1 MAQHTSPF
9 NLTEPLDGSSYMCRE
24 NLQDILARELLGPAQ
39 GDDEL
44 LETRPQNKYI
54 LGRIAP
60 VRVGLDEEEAARQN
74 SDDQDSEDIDNAQT
88 AGPDGED
95 GDTAPRR
102 GLMIPSSMGLRFQV
116 SDDLDVFTV
125 HCSWARYE
133 NKKVEVQGED
143 GRETSKTH
151 YQRVPMEG
159 AVRIPLS
166 DLRDGVTTSFPVQ
179 DHVVLRVDRYD
190 DSDLKRCLIEIA
202 LCNDME
208 SEKPVPTAK
217 WMFQTLLNV
226 DADGRAVFL
235 PVHDWNED
243 ASFEEEPDYEQRCLR
258 LQYRNRLEFAVGRT
272 CSADWTVAPEHPR
285 RATNVRTTWLPTAD
299 IPQTEARMVE
309 GVELDMT
316 KLATMDGD
324 QLRAALSPIATE
336 YATWLNEQEAS
347 IDALPRHLQ
356 RTARDVVGTAR
367 LVARQLQDGIDFLCN
382 DAEAQRCFH
391 FMNTVMAEQRVH
403 TQISAL
409 RANDEILSID
419 EARAKA
425 LDSQYPH
432 HWRMFQLAFILMQI
446 HALTE
451 PHIAERS
458 GEGVAAQAQL
468 LFFPTG
474 GGKTEAYLGLAAYS
488 FAIRRRQGMI
498 GEGADRLDGSAGVT
512 VLMRYTLR
520 LLTSQQFQR
529 ASTLVCAAELERRKD
544 PKTWG
549 EAPFRIGLWV
559 GTSVTPKRVE
569 EAREEIRKSYQRAN
583 TNPSVLQIMACPWC
597 GNALTGA
604 DVKVDLTAGRV
615 YIHCSDK
622 RGTCPFTEGGPVEEG
637 IPVLMTD
644 EEIYR
649 LVPAFVIA
657 TVDKFARLARE
668 GMASSLFG
676 YVGRKCDRHGY
687 VPKLDKLGKSD
698 FRSCEIQDDSQ
709 HKAAKGHPAA
719 YIHPATRLR
728 PPDLIIQ
735 DELHLITGALGT
747 SVGLFE
753 AAVDVMCT
761 WKDAEG
767 REVRPLVIASSAT
780 VRNAPDQVHK
790 LYARS
795 TTMFPPQVLDASDT
809 FFSHEKPCDRT
820 TPGRRYIGLSTTGVR
835 LSAAEIHTAETLLK
849 GAQLLMDSADGG
861 NAADPYMTLVAY
873 FSTVRELAGMARFM
887 QDDIGL
893 HTKQGRV
900 GSRLPR
906 RFGTDAGNLR
916 VGELTSRISSGDIVR
931 TLNEMAASFD
941 VEYDANLV
949 GTPNKELDIKEPE
962 RKRRA
967 SEEARPF
974 DAVLATSML
983 QVGVDVPRL
992 GLMMIVGQPKNTAEY
1007 IQASS
1012 RVGRDAKRPGLVVT
1026 LGNWARPRDLAHYE
1040 QFKAYHESFYA
1051 RVEPLSVTPFSVTSL
1066 DRGLDGLLVSAAR
1079 VMDATRQNGLNPEMN
1094 AGRAAEEHQFL
1105 EHIVDLLSERIR
1117 NAGGEDAS
1125 QEAISRLRNRIGV
1138 WETLANADNGDGK
1151 VLAYERVPKDDDR
1164 FDRLMRSAEQLAES
1178 DATMADRRFVVANSM
1193 REVQPEI
1200 NILVSPD
1207 PNRLGYDDSD
1217 DAPQWQPQGVSAHNK
1232 KDEKDPNHE

>member
-1 MAQHTSPF
+1 MVQHTPPF
-9 NLTEPLDGSSYMCRE
+9 DLTEPLDGSSYMCRE
-24 NLQDILARELLGPAQ
+24 NLQDILERELLGPAQ
-39 GDDEL
+39 GDTEL

-60 VRVGLDEEEAARQN
+60 ARVELDEQDAGN
-74 SDDQDSEDIDNAQT
+74 QDSEDGDNTQT
-88 AGPDGED
+88 AGSDGED
-95 GDTAPRR
+95 DDASPRR

-116 SDDLDVFTV
+116 PDNLDAFTV

-133 NKKVEVQGED
+133 DEKVEVED
-143 GRETSKTH
+143 GGGKKTTTR
-151 YQRVPMEG
+151 YRRVPLE
-159 AVRIPLS
+159 ASVKIPLK
-166 DLRDGVTTSFPVQ
+166 DLRDGVTAPFPVR
-179 DHVVLRVDRYD
+179 DHVVLRIDRYD
-190 DSDLKRCLIEIA
+190 DPEHKRCLIEIA

-208 SEKPVPTAK
+208 SEKPVPTSK
-217 WMFQTLLNV
+217 WMFQTQLNV
-226 DADGRAVFL
+226 DADGRAMFL

-243 ASFEEEPDYEQRCLR
+243 ASFEDEPDYEQRCLR
-258 LQYRNRLEFAVGRT
+258 LQYRDRLEFAVGRT
-272 CSADWTVAPEHPR
+272 CSVDWTVSSEHPR
-285 RATNVRTTWLPTAD
+285 RATNVRTTWMPTAD
-299 IPQTEARMVE
+299 IPQTEARMVD

-316 KLATMDGD
+316 KLATMDGE
-324 QLRAALSPIATE
+324 QLHAVLSSIEEE
-336 YATWLNEQEAS
+336 YTAWLQKQEES
-347 IDALPRHLQ
+347 IDALPAHL
-356 RTARDVVGTAR
+356 RATARDVVGTAR
-367 LVARQLQDGIDFLCN
+367 LVSEQLRDGIEFLCG
-382 DAEAQRCFH
+382 DAEAQHCFR
-391 FMNTVMAEQRVH
+391 FMNAVMAEQRVH

-409 RANDEILSID
+409 RANDETLSVD
-419 EARAKA
+419 EARARVLA
-425 LDSQYPH
+425 CSYPH

-451 PHIAERS
+451 PHIAQRS

-488 FAIRRRQGMI
+488 FVIRRRQGVI
-498 GEGADRLDGSAGVT
+498 GEGADKLDGSEGVT

-529 ASTLVCAAELERRKD
+529 ASTLVCAAELERCKD

-549 EAPFRIGLWV
+549 EEPFRIGLWV

-569 EAREEIRKSYQRAN
+569 EAAEEIRKSYERAN
-583 TNPSVLQIMACPWC
+583 VNPSVLQIMTCPWC

-604 DVKVDLTAGRV
+604 DVKADRTLGRV
-615 YIHCSDK
+615 YIRCSDT
-622 RGTCPFTEGGPVEEG
+622 RGTCPFAEGGAVKEG

-687 VPKLDKLGKSD
+687 VSKLNRLGKSD
-698 FRSCEIQDDSQ
+698 FRNCDLQDGSC
-709 HKAAKGHPAA
+709 HKATKDYPVAR
-719 YIHPATRLR
+719 IHPATRLR

-753 AAVDVMCT
+753 AAIDVMCT
-761 WKDAEG
+761 WKDGED
-767 REVRPLVIASSAT
+767 REIRPLIIASSAT

-809 FFSHEKPCDRT
+809 FFSHEKPCGRA

-849 GAQLLMDSADGG
+849 GAQLLMDSPGGG

-887 QDDIGL
+887 QDDISL
-893 HTKQGRV
+893 HTRQGRI
-900 GSRLPR
+900 GSHLPHR
-906 RFGTDAGNLR
+906 SGIDAGNLR

-931 TLNEMAASFD
+931 TLNEMSASFD
-941 VEYDANLV
+941 VEYDANLA
-949 GTPNKELDIKEPE
+949 GAPNKELDVKEPS
-962 RKRRA
+962 RKRRT
-967 SEEARPF
+967 SKDMHPF

-992 GLMMIVGQPKNTAEY
+992 GLMMVVGQPKNTAEY

-1012 RVGRDAKRPGLVVT
+1012 RVGRDASHPGLVVT
-1026 LGNWARPRDLAHYE
+1026 VGNWARPRDLAHYE

-1051 RVEPLSVTPFSVTSL
+1051 RVEPLSVTPFSATSL

-1079 VMDATRQNGLNPEMN
+1079 VMDATSQDGLNPEMN
-1094 AGRAAEEHQFL
+1094 ARCVL
-1105 EHIVDLLSERIR
+1105 EKEGAKCLENVVERLSKRICD
-1117 NAGGEDAS
+1117 AGGEEAS
-1125 QEAISRLRNRIGV
+1125 QEAERYLRDSVDR
-1138 WETLANADNGDGK
+1138 WKLLAQEDAK
-1151 VLAYERVPKDDDR
+1151 KKVVLAYDRVPEDDDKY
-1164 FDRLMRSAEQLAES
+1164 DRLIRSAEQLAES
-1178 DATMADRRFVVANSM
+1178 DDGTTGQRFVVANSM

-1207 PNRLGYDDSD
+1207 PNRLKFDDSGD
-1217 DAPQWQPQGVSAHNK
+1217 DLQWQYQTAPAHDK
-1232 KDEKDPNHE
+1232 KDKDKKESNHE

>member
-1 MAQHTSPF
+1 MVQHTPPF
-9 NLTEPLDGSSYMCRE
+9 DLSEPLDGSSYMCRE

-39 GDDEL
+39 GDKEL

-60 VRVGLDEEEAARQN
+60 VRVGVDEQDTDGQEAE
-74 SDDQDSEDIDNAQT
+74 DDDNAQA

-95 GDTAPRR
+95 DDTSPRR
-102 GLMIPSSMGLRFQV
+102 GLMIPSSMGLRFQIP
-116 SDDLDVFTV
+116 DDLNAFTV

-133 NKKVEVQGED
+133 DEKVEAQGE
-143 GRETSKTH
+143 GNKNTITCYR
-151 YQRVPMEG
+151 RVPME
-159 AVRIPLS
+159 VSVKVHLKDIH
-166 DLRDGVTTSFPVQ
+166 DGITASFPVR
-179 DHVVLRVDRYD
+179 DHVVLRIDRYD
-190 DSDLKRCLIEIA
+190 DTDHKRCLIEIA

-217 WMFQTLLNV
+217 WMFQTQLNV

-243 ASFEEEPDYEQRCLR
+243 ASFEDEPDYEQRCLR

-272 CSADWTVAPEHPR
+272 CSADWTVSPEYPR
-285 RATNVRTTWLPTAD
+285 CATNVRTTWLPTAD
-299 IPQTEARMVE
+299 IPQTEARVVE

-316 KLATMDGD
+316 KLATMNGER
-324 QLRAALSPIATE
+324 LHAVLSPIAAE
-336 YATWLNEQEAS
+336 YTTWLDEQETS
-347 IDALPRHLQ
+347 IDMLPQHLQ
-356 RTARDVVGTAR
+356 DTAHDVVDTAR
-367 LVARQLQDGIDFLCN
+367 LAAQQLQDGIDFLCK
-382 DAEAQRCFH
+382 DAEAQRCFQ

-409 RANDEILSID
+409 RANDEAISID
-419 EARAKA
+419 EARARVLA
-425 LDSQYPH
+425 HPYPH

-451 PHIAERS
+451 PHIAVRS
-458 GEGVAAQAQL
+458 GEGVEAQAQL

-488 FAIRRRQGMI
+488 FAIRRRQGII
-498 GEGADRLDGSAGVT
+498 GAGADKLNGLEGVT

-569 EAREEIRKSYQRAN
+569 EASEEIRKSYERAN

-604 DVKVDLTAGRV
+604 DVKADLTLGRV
-615 YIHCSDK
+615 YIHCSDM
-622 RGTCPFTEGGPVEEG
+622 RGTCPFAEGGTVEEG

-668 GMASSLFG
+668 GMASNLFG

-687 VPKLDKLGKSD
+687 VPKLNMLGKSD
-698 FRSCEIQDDSQ
+698 FQDCDIQDNSR
-709 HKAAKGHPAA
+709 HKASKGYLSA
-719 YIHPATRLR
+719 YIHPTTRLR

-753 AAVDVMCT
+753 AAIDVMCT
-761 WKDAEG
+761 WKDAKG
-767 REVRPLVIASSAT
+767 REIRPLVVASSAT

-849 GAQLLMDSADGG
+849 GAQLLMDSPNGG
-861 NAADPYMTLVAY
+861 NAADPYMTLVTY

-887 QDDIGL
+887 QDDINL
-893 HTKQGRV
+893 HTRVGRV
-900 GSRLPR
+900 GSHLPR

-916 VGELTSRISSGDIVR
+916 VGELTSRVSSGAIVR
-931 TLNEMAASFD
+931 TLNQMNASFD
-941 VEYDANLV
+941 VEYDANRV
-949 GTPNKELDIKEPE
+949 STPNKELDLREPL

-967 SEEARPF
+967 SDDVRPF

-1012 RVGRDAKRPGLVVT
+1012 RVGRDASHPGLVVT

-1051 RVEPLSVTPFSVTSL
+1051 RVEPLSVTPFSTTSL

-1094 AGRAAEEHQFL
+1094 ARRAVEERQFL
-1105 EHIVDLLSERIR
+1105 DYIVERLSERIR
-1117 NAGGEDAS
+1117 NAGGEEAS
-1125 QEAISRLRNRIGV
+1125 HEAMLRLRNRIDM
-1138 WETLANADNGDGK
+1138 WETLAAADVKNNK
-1151 VLAYERVPKDDDR
+1151 VLAYERVPKDDDKY
-1164 FDRLMRSAEQLAES
+1164 DCLMRSAEQLAES

-1207 PNRLGYDDSD
+1207 PDRLAFENSD
-1217 DAPQWQPQGVSAHNK
+1217 NIPPWQYQSAPIPDK
-1232 KDEKDPNHE
+1232 KDEKDLNHE